1 MWNVILGAAE
11 TPESLELCL
20 NNSWQL
26 GAGEVSLRFDYKA
39 HEHADDISEFDI
51 RPFRLDPLKSLRQ
64 LKIISLDHWRNA
76 RDFRNELTIMR
87 MILASSGPASPVHIC
102 SVILEPSFGRLNP
115 WEDVTT
121 SLILTPDKWLPIDRI
136 LTSPKF
142 VDLHIVEV
150 RVNRMKTHC
159 ISVGGSQISFDFGG
173 EFVFSALL
181 PVISSHPKISLITST
196 TCME

>member
-11 TPESLELCL
+11 TLESLELCL

-51 RPFRLDPLKSLRQ
+51 RPFCLDPLKSLRQ

-87 MILASSGPASPVHIC
+87 IILASSGSASPVHIC

-115 WEDVTT
+115 WRMSQPPLYLRRT
-121 SLILTPDKWLPIDRI
+121 SGYPLTG
-136 LTSPKF
+136 F
-142 VDLHIVEV
+142 
-150 RVNRMKTHC
+150 
-159 ISVGGSQISFDFGG
+159 
-173 EFVFSALL
+173 
-181 PVISSHPKISLITST
+181 
-196 TCME
+196 